1 MSNHWLLAIGIN
13 QYQHFQPLN
22 FAQAD
27 AQALWNYLV
36 GKAGFMPDRCL
47 LLTDTSP
54 FVEGQS
60 TYPSKA
66 NLQKWINWLCKDG
79 QGSGSP
85 LSPGD
90 VVWFFF
96 SGYGVTSEGIDY
108 LMPIDGNAANIANT
122 GIALRSLFESL
133 KANSAIMP
141 LVLLDIKHPPFT
153 SVGVGTGTQ
162 TLELAR
168 DMQVPTL
175 LSCQPNQSAGESAE
189 LHHGLFAQ
197 SLIEALRTGAG
208 TTLADLSESLRGRL
222 PALSEQHS
230 LPRQDPA
237 IVVQPPE
244 NMHRGLLPY
253 NAAAVNTNS
262 AGNQHQAQ
270 QGASVAATLSPSLAA
285 VKQHMQNVSTIP
297 GASGPQNPFE
307 EALNQAEPGF
317 VNETPPAVAPAPG
330 QPTPAPAGN
339 VETAGDG
346 SFWQRLLLWT
356 GGVLLLLL
364 VLVSIFGRGREAA
377 RTGAGSTPG
386 TVPTLS
392 DPGSPEQSN
401 QARLKEATS
410 LLQSN
415 QVAQFS
421 KAIVLASEIKP
432 GEPFYNEAQEA
443 IARWSQVIFDTA
455 KGRAAK
461 GKFEEAIAAANLV
474 PQNQP
479 IHEEAQKSISLWRGA
494 AKQQQTNRN
503 ILQGAKKL
511 IQPQQ
516 ASSYNKAIDL
526 VRQIPAG
533 QPGSAEA
540 KQLTNQWSQ
549 SILNLAQ
556 SRASEGAF
564 DQAIQTASLVPN
576 NTPAYPKAKAAIEQW
591 KRQLS
596 ESKK

>member
-1 MSNHWLLAIGIN
+1 MSNHWLLAVGIN

-66 NLQKWINWLCKDG
+66 NLQKWIDWLCKDG
-79 QGSGSP
+79 SGSGSP
-85 LSPGD
+85 LAPGD
-90 VVWFFF
+90 VVWCFF
-96 SGYGVTSEGIDY
+96 SGYGVTWEGQDY
-108 LMPIDGNAANIANT
+108 LMPIDGNAANIGNS
-122 GIALRSLFESL
+122 GIPVRSLFESL
-133 KANSAIMP
+133 QANSAVMP

-162 TLELAR
+162 ILELAR
-168 DMQVPTL
+168 DMQIPTL
-175 LSCQPNQSAGESAE
+175 LSCQPNQTAGESAD

-222 PALSEQHS
+222 PALCEQYS

-244 NMHRGLLPY
+244 KMNRVIIPY
-253 NAAAVNTNS
+253 NAPSVNTNS
-262 AGNQHQAQ
+262 AGDRHQAQ
-270 QGASVAATLSPSLAA
+270 EGGTVAATLSPSLAA
-285 VKQHMQNVSTIP
+285 VRQHMQNVSTIP
-297 GASGPQNPFE
+297 GSSSPQNPFE
-307 EALNQAEPGF
+307 EALNQTEPGF
-317 VNETPPAVAPAPG
+317 VNEAPPAVASAPG
-330 QPTPAPAGN
+330 QPTPAPVGN

-364 VLVSIFGRGREAA
+364 VLVSIFGRGREPA
-377 RTGAGSTPG
+377 RQGASVTGG

-392 DPGSPEQSN
+392 DPGSPEQRN

-421 KAIVLASEIKP
+421 KAIALASAIKP
-432 GEPFYNEAQEA
+432 GEPLYNEAQDA

-455 KGRAAK
+455 EGRAAK
-461 GKFEEAIAAANLV
+461 GKFEEAIAAASLV
-474 PQNQP
+474 PKEQP
-479 IHEEAQKSISLWRGA
+479 IHDDAQKLIARWRGA

-526 VRQIPAG
+526 VRQIPPG

-556 SRASEGAF
+556 SRASAKDFE
-564 DQAIQTASLVPN
+564 QAIQTASLVPN
-576 NTPAYPKAKAAIEQW
+576 NTPAYPKAKAAIEEW
-591 KRQLS
+591 KRQGS
-596 ESKK
+596 EPKQ

>member
-66 NLQKWINWLCKDG
+66 NVQKWIDWLCKDG
-79 QGSGSP
+79 SGSGSP
-85 LSPGD
+85 LAPGD
-90 VVWFFF
+90 VVWCFF
-96 SGYGVTSEGIDY
+96 SGYGVTWEGQDY
-108 LMPIDGNAANIANT
+108 LMPIDGNAANITNT
-122 GIALRSLFESL
+122 GISVRSLFDAL
-133 KANSAIMP
+133 KTNAAVMP
-141 LVLLDIKHPPFT
+141 LVFLDLKHPPFT
-153 SVGVGTGTQ
+153 AVGVGTGTK
-162 TLELAR
+162 TVELAGEL
-168 DMQVPTL
+168 QVPTV
-175 LSCQPNQSAGESAE
+175 LSCQPNQSAGESAD

-222 PALSEQHS
+222 PALSEQYS

-237 IVVQPPE
+237 VVVQPPE
-244 NMHRGLLPY
+244 IMYRVILPY
-253 NAAAVNTNS
+253 NVPEVNTNS

-270 QGASVAATLSPSLAA
+270 EGGTVAATLSPSLAA

-297 GASGPQNPFE
+297 GASGPGNPFE
-307 EALNQAEPGF
+307 EALTRAEPGF
-317 VNETPPAVAPAPG
+317 AEAPPAVAPAPG
-330 QPTPAPAGN
+330 QPTPAPVRN
-339 VETAGDG
+339 EETAGDG
-346 SFWQRLLLWT
+346 TFWQRLLLWT

-377 RTGAGSTPG
+377 RTGAGSTRG

-392 DPGSPEQSN
+392 DPGSPEQRN
-401 QARLKEATS
+401 QARLKEATT
-410 LLQSN
+410 LLQSS

-421 KAIVLASEIKP
+421 RAIALASAIKP
-432 GEPFYNEAQEA
+432 GEPLYNDAQDA
-443 IARWSQVIFDTA
+443 IDRWSQVIFDTA
-455 KGRAAK
+455 KGRAEK
-461 GKFEEAIAAANLV
+461 GNFEGAIAAASLV
-474 PQNQP
+474 PKEQP
-479 IHEEAQKSISLWRGA
+479 IHEEAQKLIARWRGA
-494 AKQQQTNRN
+494 AKQQQSNRN
-503 ILQGAKKL
+503 ILQGARKL
-511 IQPQQ
+511 IQPGQ

-540 KQLTNQWSQ
+540 KRLTNQWSE

-556 SRASEGAF
+556 SRASEKAF

-576 NTPAYPKAKAAIEQW
+576 NTPAYPKAKAAIEEW
-591 KRQLS
+591 KRQVS
-596 ESKK
+596 ETKK

>member
-36 GKAGFMPDRCL
+36 GKTGFMPDRCL

-66 NLQKWINWLCKDG
+66 NLQKWIDWLCKDG

-85 LSPGD
+85 LGAGD
-90 VVWFFF
+90 VVWCFF
-96 SGYGVTSEGIDY
+96 SGYGVTWEGQDY

-122 GIALRSLFESL
+122 GIAVRSLFEGL
-133 KANSAIMP
+133 KTNPAVMP

-168 DMQVPTL
+168 DMQIPTL
-175 LSCQPNQSAGESAE
+175 LSCQPNQSAGEAAD

-222 PALSEQHS
+222 PALSEQYS

-244 NMHRGLLPY
+244 NMDRGIIPY
-253 NAAAVNTNS
+253 NGQAVNANS

-270 QGASVAATLSPSLAA
+270 EGGVIAATISPSLAA

-297 GASGPQNPFE
+297 GASGAQNPFE
-307 EALNQAEPGF
+307 EALNRSEPGF
-317 VNETPPAVAPAPG
+317 AEAPPAVAPASG

-339 VETAGDG
+339 VATAREG

-377 RTGAGSTPG
+377 RQGAGSNRG

-392 DPGSPEQSN
+392 DPGSPEQRN
-401 QARLKEATS
+401 QARLKQATT

-421 KAIVLASEIKP
+421 RAIGLASQIKP
-432 GEPFYNEAQEA
+432 GEPLYDEAQQA
-443 IARWSQVIFDTA
+443 IARWSQVIFETA
-455 KGRAAK
+455 QGRAEK
-461 GKFEEAIAAANLV
+461 GNFEAAIAAASLV
-474 PQNQP
+474 PKDQP
-479 IHEEAQKSISLWRGA
+479 IHEEAQKLIALWRGA
-494 AKQQQTNRN
+494 AKKQQTNRN
-503 ILQGAKKL
+503 TLQAAKKL
-511 IQPQQ
+511 VQPGQ
-516 ASSYNKAIDL
+516 ASSYNQAIDL

-533 QPGSAEA
+533 EPGSAEA

-556 SRASEGAF
+556 SRASEGF
-564 DQAIQTASLVPN
+564 INQAIETASLVPN

-596 ESKK
+596 APKK

>member
-22 FAQAD
+22 YAQAD

-36 GKAGFMPDRCL
+36 GKTGFMPDRCL

-66 NLQKWINWLCKDG
+66 NLQKWIDWLCKDG
-79 QGSGSP
+79 VGQGSP
-85 LSPGD
+85 LAPGD
-90 VVWFFF
+90 VVWCFF
-96 SGYGVTSEGIDY
+96 SGYGVTWEGQDY

-122 GIALRSLFESL
+122 GIAVRSLFENL
-133 KANSAIMP
+133 KANAAVMP

-162 TLELAR
+162 TIELAR
-168 DMQVPTL
+168 DLQVPTVM
-175 LSCQPNQSAGESAE
+175 SCQPNQTASETAE

-222 PALSEQHS
+222 PALSEQYS

-244 NMHRGLLPY
+244 NMHRVILPY
-253 NAAAVNTNS
+253 SAPTVNSNS

-270 QGASVAATLSPSLAA
+270 EGGAIAATLSPSMAA

-307 EALNQAEPGF
+307 EALNRTEPGF
-317 VNETPPAVAPAPG
+317 AEAAPPVAPTPG
-330 QPTPAPAGN
+330 QPVPAAVGN

-364 VLVSIFGRGREAA
+364 VLVSIFGRGRQPAL
-377 RTGAGSTPG
+377 TGAGTTGG

-392 DPGSPEQSN
+392 DPGSPEQRN
-401 QARLKEATS
+401 QARLKEATT

-415 QVAQFS
+415 QVAQFNR
-421 KAIVLASEIKP
+421 AIGLASEIKP
-432 GEPFYNEAQEA
+432 GEPLYDEAQQA

-455 KGRAAK
+455 QGRAAK
-461 GKFEEAIAAANLV
+461 GRFEEAIAAASLV
-474 PQNQP
+474 PKEQP
-479 IHEEAQKSISLWRGA
+479 IYEEAQKSIARWRGA

-503 ILQGAKKL
+503 ILQGARKL
-511 IQPQQ
+511 IQPAQ

-556 SRASEGAF
+556 SRASEGF
-564 DQAIQTASLVPN
+564 INQAIQTASLVPN

-596 ESKK
+596 APKK

>member
-66 NLQKWINWLCKDG
+66 NLQKWIDWLCKDG
-79 QGSGSP
+79 SGTGSP
-85 LSPGD
+85 LGPGD
-90 VVWFFF
+90 VVWCFF
-96 SGYGVTSEGIDY
+96 SGYGVTSEGVDY

-122 GIALRSLFESL
+122 GIPVRSLFDGL
-133 KANSAIMP
+133 KANSAVMP
-141 LVLLDIKHPPFT
+141 LVLFDIKHPPFT

-168 DMQVPTL
+168 DMQIPTL
-175 LSCQPNQSAGESAE
+175 LSCQPNQSAGESAD

-208 TTLADLSESLRGRL
+208 TTLADLAESLRGRL
-222 PALSEQHS
+222 PALSEQYS

-244 NMHRGLLPY
+244 KMHRVILPY
-253 NAAAVNTNS
+253 NMASVNTNS

-270 QGASVAATLSPSLAA
+270 EGGAVAATLSPSLAA

-307 EALNQAEPGF
+307 EALNQGEPGF
-317 VNETPPAVAPAPG
+317 ANEAPPAVAPAPG
-330 QPTPAPAGN
+330 QPTPAPTGEAD
-339 VETAGDG
+339 AGDG

-377 RTGAGSTPG
+377 RTGVGTTGG

-392 DPGSPEQSN
+392 DPGSPEQRN
-401 QARLKEATS
+401 QARLQEATT

-421 KAIVLASEIKP
+421 KAIALASAIKP
-432 GEPFYNEAQEA
+432 GEPLYNESQDA

-455 KGRAAK
+455 QGRAAK
-461 GKFEEAIAAANLV
+461 GRFEEAIAAANLV
-474 PQNQP
+474 PKNQP
-479 IHEEAQKSISLWRGA
+479 IHEEAQQLIARWRGA

-503 ILQGAKKL
+503 IIQGARKL
-511 IQPQQ
+511 IQPGQ

-549 SILNLAQ
+549 SILTLAQ

-564 DQAIQTASLVPN
+564 AQAIQTASLVPN

-591 KRQLS
+591 KGQV
-596 ESKK
+596 K